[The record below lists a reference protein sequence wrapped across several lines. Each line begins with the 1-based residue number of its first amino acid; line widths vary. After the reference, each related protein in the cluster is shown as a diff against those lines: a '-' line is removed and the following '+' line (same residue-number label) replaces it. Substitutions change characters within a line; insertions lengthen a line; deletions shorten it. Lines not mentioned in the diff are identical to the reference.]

1 MATDFD
7 VTDITQAVFAYPGK
21 PSGPGYRVDFTTKP
35 SGIAGSVTIPAA
47 MFSADEVA
55 TVATAA
61 AKALEAVKAL

>member
-1 MATDFD
+1 MAADYD

-35 SGIAGSVTIPAA
+35 SGIAGSVTIPHAA
-47 MFSADEVA
+47 FGKEEVDA
-55 TVATAA
+55 AVTAA